1 LVGANN
7 LSPLTYLKPE
17 EELMTNRV
25 RILWVVTGVLIC
37 LAVNAMADP
46 TIPARKQTSLGLY
59 ITAQEAY
66 EAWRKNPEEVKIVD
80 VRTVGEYV
88 FVGHA
93 PMAVNIPLLL
103 LEPEK
108 AYYAKKPQLPLNAKF
123 VEEFGKR
130 YKKTDTLMV
139 ICRSGGRSA
148 VAANILAK
156 AGYKNA
162 HTVIDGFEGD
172 KLKVEGSY
180 NNGKRVVNGWKN
192 SGAPWTYDLDPALV
206 YRPGV

>member
-1 LVGANN
+1 M
-7 LSPLTYLKPE
+7 K
-17 EELMTNRV
+17 NRI
-25 RILWVVTGVLIC
+25 RILWVVAGVLIC

-46 TIPARKQTSLGLY
+46 IVPARKQTSLGLY

-66 EAWRKNPEEVKIVD
+66 EAWQKNPEQVKILD

-93 PMAVNIPLLL
+93 PMAVNIPLLI

-108 AYYAKKPQLPLNAKF
+108 EYYAKKPQLPLNAKF
-123 VEEFGKR
+123 VEEAGKR

-162 HTVIDGFEGD
+162 YTVIDGFEGD
-172 KLKVEGSY
+172 KLKIEGSY
-180 NNGKRVVNGWKN
+180 NNGKRVINGWKN

>member
-1 LVGANN
+1 M
-7 LSPLTYLKPE
+7 K
-17 EELMTNRV
+17 NRV
-25 RILWVVTGVLIC
+25 GMLWAVTVVLIC
-37 LAVNAMADP
+37 LVGNAMAAD
-46 TIPARKQTSLGLY
+46 TNLPARKQTSLGLY

-66 EAWRKNPEEVKIVD
+66 EAWKKNPEEVKIID

-93 PMAVNIPLLL
+93 PMAVNIPLLI

-108 AYYAKKPQLPLNAKF
+108 AYYAKKPQLPLSAKF
-123 VEEFGKR
+123 VEEVGKR

-162 HTVIDGFEGD
+162 YTVIDGFEGD
-172 KLKVEGSY
+172 KLKLEGSY

-206 YRPGV
+206 YRPGA

>member
-1 LVGANN
+1 M
-7 LSPLTYLKPE
+7 K
-17 EELMTNRV
+17 NRI
-25 RILWVVTGVLIC
+25 RILWVVAGVLIC

-46 TIPARKQTSLGLY
+46 TVPARKQTSLGLY

-66 EAWRKNPEEVKIVD
+66 EAWQKNPEQVKILD

-93 PMAVNIPLLL
+93 PMAVNIPLLF

-108 AYYAKKPQLPLNAKF
+108 EYYAKKPQLPVNANF
-123 VEEFGKR
+123 VSEVKKR
-130 YKKTDTLMV
+130 FKKTDTLMV

-148 VAANILAK
+148 VAVNFLAK
-156 AGYKNA
+156 AGYNKVY
-162 HTVIDGFEGD
+162 TIIDGFEGD

-180 NNGKRVVNGWKN
+180 YNGKRLVNGWKN
-192 SGAPWTYDLDPALV
+192 SGAPWKYHMDPELV
-206 YRPGV
+206 YRPGA

>member
-1 LVGANN
+1 
-7 LSPLTYLKPE
+7 
-17 EELMTNRV
+17 MTNRV

-66 EAWRKNPEEVKIVD
+66 QAWQKNPEQVKIVD

-123 VEEFGKR
+123 VEEVGKR

-162 HTVIDGFEGD
+162 YTVIDGFEGD

>member
-1 LVGANN
+1 
-7 LSPLTYLKPE
+7 
-17 EELMTNRV
+17 MTNRV
-25 RILWVVTGVLIC
+25 RILWAVVGLLIC
-37 LAVNAMADP
+37 LAVNVMADP
-46 TIPARKQTSLGLY
+46 IVSARKQTSLGLY

-66 EAWRKNPEEVKIVD
+66 EAWQKNPEQVKIVD

-93 PMAVNIPLLL
+93 PMAVNIPLLI

-123 VEEFGKR
+123 VEEVGKR

-162 HTVIDGFEGD
+162 YTVIDGFEGD

>member
-1 LVGANN
+1 V
-7 LSPLTYLKPE
+7 K
-17 EELMTNRV
+17 NRV
-25 RILWVVTGVLIC
+25 RILWAVVGVLIC
-37 LAVNAMADP
+37 LAVNAMANP
-46 TIPARKQTSLGLY
+46 TVPARKQTSLGLY

-66 EAWRKNPEEVKIVD
+66 AAWQKNPEEVKIVD

-93 PMAVNIPLLL
+93 PMAVNIPLLFL
-103 LEPEK
+103 DSEK
-108 AYYAKKPQLPLNAKF
+108 AYYEKKPQLPFNANF
-123 VEEFGKR
+123 VGEVAKR

-148 VAANILAK
+148 IAANILAK
-156 AGYKNA
+156 AGYTNA
-162 HTVIDGFEGD
+162 YTVVDGFEGD

-180 NNGKRVVNGWKN
+180 NEGKRVINGWKN
-192 SGAPWTYDLDPALV
+192 SGAPWTYDMDPALV

>member
-1 LVGANN
+1 M
-7 LSPLTYLKPE
+7 K
-17 EELMTNRV
+17 NRV
-25 RILWVVTGVLIC
+25 RMLWAVTGVMII
-37 LAVNAMADP
+37 LAVNAMAADP
-46 TIPARKQTSLGLY
+46 NLPARKQTSLGLY
-59 ITAQEAY
+59 ITAQ
-66 EAWRKNPEEVKIVD
+66 NPEGVKIVD

-93 PMAVNIPLLL
+93 PMAVNIPLLI

-123 VEEFGKR
+123 VEEVGKR

-162 HTVIDGFEGD
+162 YTVIDGFEGD

-206 YRPGV
+206 YRPGA

>member
-1 LVGANN
+1 M
-7 LSPLTYLKPE
+7 K
-17 EELMTNRV
+17 NRV
-25 RILWVVTGVLIC
+25 RILWAVVGVLIC

-206 YRPGV
+206 YRPGA